1 MCRILKYDL
10 LHKKKTFLYEKF
22 INKTLINLFNNYIF
36 YDII

>member
-10 LHKKKTFLYEKF
+10 LQKKKTFLYEKF